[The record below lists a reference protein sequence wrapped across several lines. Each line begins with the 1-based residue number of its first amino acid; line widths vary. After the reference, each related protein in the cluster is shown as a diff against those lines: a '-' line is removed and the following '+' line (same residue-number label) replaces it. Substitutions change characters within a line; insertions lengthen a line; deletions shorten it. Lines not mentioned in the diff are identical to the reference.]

1 MSRRRLLLSCVIYGL
16 LTAAAVLWSGLRG
29 DWTPWDADSAWLPFG
44 PTLRVTLSLVGG
56 ALVAAGT
63 IASTRVLVRH
73 ARWAQTLHADFR
85 ALLGPLSGL
94 EIAAYA
100 LLSGVAEELFF
111 RGAVQSAFGLVL
123 ASLIFG
129 AVHLGPTRR
138 FWVWTVWAGAMGLV
152 FGVLVALTGTLYG
165 AMLAHFVINY
175 ENLHFIDAYDPSASA
190 HEPRLASDPADAS
203 APPKLSGTR
212 VRTGR

>member
-1 MSRRRLLLSCVIYGL
+1 MSRRRLLTASTVYGL
-16 LTAAAVLWSGLRG
+16 LAVCAVLWSGLRG
-29 DWTPWDADSAWLPFG
+29 DWSLWETDTAWLPLG
-44 PTLRVTLSLVGG
+44 ALPRAGVSLGAG
-56 ALVAAGT
+56 ALVAGLT
-63 IASTRVLVRH
+63 VASTRLLVRR
-73 ARWAQTLHADFR
+73 ARWARTLHGDFR

-111 RGAVQSAFGLVL
+111 RGAMQPALGLVL
-123 ASLIFG
+123 TSLVFG
-129 AVHLGPTRR
+129 AVHFGPVPR

-152 FGVLVALTGTLYG
+152 FGALVALTGDLYG
-165 AMLAHFVINY
+165 AVLAHVVINY
-175 ENLHFIDAYDPSASA
+175 ENLHFIDAYDPSASSREELLGGRA
-190 HEPRLASDPADAS
+190 ADAS

>member
-1 MSRRRLLLSCVIYGL
+1 V

-29 DWTPWDADSAWLPFG
+29 DWSPWDADTAWLPLG
-44 PTLRVTLSLVGG
+44 PAARVAVSLVGG
-56 ALVAAGT
+56 ALVAALT
-63 IASTRVLVRH
+63 ILGTRVLVRRGGW
-73 ARWAQTLHADFR
+73 ARTLHSNFR

-100 LLSGVAEELFF
+100 VLSGVAEELFF
-111 RGAVQSAFGLVL
+111 RGAMQPALGLGL
-123 ASLIFG
+123 TSLIFG
-129 AVHLGPTRR
+129 AVHFGPTRS

-152 FGVLVALTGTLYG
+152 FGTLVALTGNLYG
-165 AMLAHFVINY
+165 AVLAHLVINY
-175 ENLHFIDAYDPSASA
+175 ENLHFIDAYDPSASSL
-190 HEPRLASDPADAS
+190 EERLGGGAADAS